1 MFFYMIFSFVKSLP
15 QKSFTICSIL
25 ICWGLINVKAAEPSD
40 ALKLAQQLNQA
51 FVEVAEKVSKSV
63 VVVRVAKNPGAES
76 QMDGQFRNSPFFDQ
90 LPEDMRKFF
99 QQPERLEPPQRPR
112 SREPIFDGQ
121 GSGLVY
127 REDGIIMTNRHVIEG
142 ADKVKI
148 VFKDGREFD
157 GEVLGVDRESDI
169 GVVKIDATGLTP
181 AKLGDSSK
189 TKAGE
194 FAIAIGSPFE
204 LNYSVTVGHVSAKGR
219 RVFSDQF
226 MFDQDFIQTDASI
239 NPGNS
244 GGPLVNIYGEV
255 IGINTLIRGMNTG
268 IGFAVPVNLAMR
280 VADMLIKDGKVT
292 RAWLGVSITTLREDT
307 DLRDLAKGV
316 EDGVVVRQF
325 VPGGPAE
332 NSELQLAD
340 IITSIDGTQVKS
352 AEELKRSLRY
362 KNAGDTVKVGLMR
375 DGEAK
380 EIDVKT
386 GAFPD
391 EFTAVARARRGAEI
405 KPSEPAKAN
414 LLGMTVQN
422 LNADLAK
429 RFEIDEGEGVI
440 VVAVEGDSAA
450 ADKNISPGD
459 IVTRINSTPVDSV
472 GAFNNAT
479 DELDLKKGVLV
490 HLKSKGSQ
498 RFEVLKQYDE

>member
-1 MFFYMIFSFVKSLP
+1 MFFDMIFSFVKRLP
-15 QKSFTICSIL
+15 QKSFILCSIL

-157 GEVLGVDRESDI
+157 GKVLGVDRESDI
-169 GVVKIDATGLTP
+169 GVVKIDVTGLTP

-204 LNYSVTVGHVSAKGR
+204 LNYSVTIGHVSAKGR

-244 GGPLVNIYGEV
+244 GGP
-255 IGINTLIRGMNTG
+255 
-268 IGFAVPVNLAMR
+268 
-280 VADMLIKDGKVT
+280 
-292 RAWLGVSITTLREDT
+292 
-307 DLRDLAKGV
+307 
-316 EDGVVVRQF
+316 
-325 VPGGPAE
+325 
-332 NSELQLAD
+332 
-340 IITSIDGTQVKS
+340 
-352 AEELKRSLRY
+352 
-362 KNAGDTVKVGLMR
+362 
-375 DGEAK
+375 
-380 EIDVKT
+380 
-386 GAFPD
+386 
-391 EFTAVARARRGAEI
+391 
-405 KPSEPAKAN
+405 
-414 LLGMTVQN
+414 
-422 LNADLAK
+422 
-429 RFEIDEGEGVI
+429 
-440 VVAVEGDSAA
+440 
-450 ADKNISPGD
+450 
-459 IVTRINSTPVDSV
+459 
-472 GAFNNAT
+472 
-479 DELDLKKGVLV
+479 
-490 HLKSKGSQ
+490 
-498 RFEVLKQYDE
+498 